1 MLSAPAITELD
12 VESSTYA
19 LFAEWLAKYFDGQ
32 PHAVGGNAA
41 VPFPKAVIQFGQSP
55 MAQPLNPSAVPQAQS
70 PAPQASIVMVWGSPV
85 STVKRWENSPLG
97 PTGTVQMVYKKVR
110 WNFWVRAELQAS
122 DSGNAR
128 KLCRQTGERLN
139 ALLTNPATAYELAE
153 KGIHHARP
161 AEPEPVADTGFILML
176 VTCRATLRYPVL
188 GGEPQVQ
195 SVIDAGTPPNVA
207 PTARMNHGVF
217 EIWDAGQQAYVPVT
231 VNNGALGVGAADQP

>member
-19 LFAEWLAKYFDGQ
+19 IFAEWLAKYFDGQ

-55 MAQPLNPSAVPQAQS
+55 MSQPLNPATAPGKQDIT
-70 PAPQASIVMVWGSPV
+70 PQASIVMVWGSPV

-110 WNFWVRAELQAS
+110 WNFWVRCEMQGT
-122 DSGNAR
+122 DSANAR

-139 ALLTNPATAYELAE
+139 ALLSNPATTQELGQ

-161 AEPEPVADTGFILML
+161 SEPEPVADTGFILML
-176 VTCRATLRYPVL
+176 VTCRAQLRYPVL
-188 GGEPQVQ
+188 VK
-195 SVIDAGTPPNVA
+195 
-207 PTARMNHGVF
+207 
-217 EIWDAGQQAYVPVT
+217 
-231 VNNGALGVGAADQP
+231 